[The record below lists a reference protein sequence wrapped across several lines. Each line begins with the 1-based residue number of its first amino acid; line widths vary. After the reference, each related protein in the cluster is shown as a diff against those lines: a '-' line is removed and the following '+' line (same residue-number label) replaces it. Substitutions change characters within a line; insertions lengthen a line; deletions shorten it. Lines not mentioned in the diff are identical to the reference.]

1 MKRPGMIIL
10 LTAVSCAGST
20 AELLFVR
27 GTNVRLRAEPN
38 TNSTIVATVQ
48 GGTSVKSIGTTGVT
62 ETIGPWSGVWHEV
75 TVTSGPS
82 TNSSGWIFGAFLVTP
97 EEGPATLLESAD
109 SADSPGEAVRRY
121 ERLQT
126 EFPAYNEHGL
136 FETDVWV
143 ANRIAVNKCWEHKLG
158 QPDLDERAVIEQSAV
173 AIQNQDAEALL
184 ALASCDFILM
194 EGGCAGGSARRTDVT
209 RSSGTRDCSGN
220 GSRLVAPGRWLL
232 RYWRLPR
239 ILFTFLGSLRTPL
252 PEFCVHPGTTK
263 SVSPHCLRRLF
274 VNGTPLRELQRVKR
288 KPRTRMAGASVAPTL
303 RP

>member
-10 LTAVSCAGST
+10 LAAVSCAGST

-82 TNSSGWIFGAFLVTP
+82 TNSSGWIFGAFLVIP
-97 EEGPATLLESAD
+97 EEGPAALLESAD
-109 SADSPGEAVRRY
+109 RADSPAEAVRRY

-194 EGGCAGGSARRTDVT
+194 EGGCAGDPLG
-209 RSSGTRDCSGN
+209 GPM
-220 GSRLVAPGRWLL
+220 SRVAAERVIALATEVDWSRPDDGCYGIGDSRE
-232 RYWRLPR
+232 Y
-239 ILFTFLGSLRTPL
+239 
-252 PEFCVHPGTTK
+252 
-263 SVSPHCLRRLF
+263 CLRSWEVYGRHFLSF
-274 VNGTPLRELQRVKR
+274 VCTQEQQNQ
-288 KPRTRMAGASVAPTL
+288 
-303 RP
+303 